1 MLDPSRL
8 MKSAALAALLSA
20 GLALAAATP
29 LGAKVMA
36 KVDGMEI
43 TDEDVQIAVDDLG
56 ATLPKDLQGPG
67 RDTYIVDYLTDLKIV
82 ARQAEKDKLGDGPD
96 FARRIT
102 YFRDKVLM
110 EAMLGKST
118 KAAVTDEAMK
128 KVYDDAA
135 AKQKAEPE
143 VHARHILLATEDE
156 AKAALKRVQD
166 GEDFAKVA
174 TELSKDPGSQGGDL
188 GFFTKDKMVPEFAE
202 VAFKLDVGKISD
214 PVKSQFGWHVI
225 KVEEKRT
232 KPFPPFE
239 AVKDQISQYVARKSQ
254 SDLIMKL
261 REGVKIERTEPPAPP
276 AAPPEPESAAPDAP
290 KQ

>member
-1 MLDPSRL
+1 MT
-8 MKSAALAALLSA
+8 MTKSPLYFS
-20 GLALAAATP
+20 LAAAVTFGFLAASP
-29 LGAKVMA
+29 VFAKVFA
-36 KVDGMEI
+36 TVDGVEI
-43 TDEDVQIAVDDLG
+43 TDADVQIATDDLG
-56 ATLPKDLQGPG
+56 ATLPKDLQGPA

-82 ARQAEKDKLGDGPD
+82 AKQADKDKMGEGPD
-96 FARRIT
+96 FAKKLA
-102 YFRDKVLM
+102 YFRDKALM
-110 EAMLGKST
+110 ESLLSKST
-118 KAAVTDEAMK
+118 KAAITEEAMR
-128 KVYDDAA
+128 KVYDEAA

-143 VHARHILLATEDE
+143 VHARHILLPTEDE

-188 GFFTKDKMVPEFAE
+188 GFFTKDKMVPEFAD
-202 VAFKLDVGKISD
+202 VAFKMDVGKISD
-214 PVKSQFGWHVI
+214 PVKSQFGWHII

-232 KPFPPFE
+232 KPFPAYE

-261 REGVKIERTEPPAPP
+261 REASKVERMDAPPAPP
-276 AAPPEPESAAPDAP
+276 VTEIPDAP

>member
-1 MLDPSRL
+1 MIDTTRL
-8 MKSAALAALLSA
+8 MKSAALAAVLAA
-20 GLALAAATP
+20 GLEFALIAPLAAKM
-29 LGAKVMA
+29 LA
-36 KVDGMEI
+36 KVDGVEI
-43 TDEDVQIAVDDLG
+43 TEEDVQVAVDDLG
-56 ATLPKDLQGPG
+56 ATLPKDLQGPA

-82 ARQAEKDKLGDGPD
+82 ARQAEKDKLGEGAD
-96 FARRIT
+96 FARRT
-102 YFRDKVLM
+102 AYFRDKVLM
-110 EAMLGKST
+110 EALLAKST

-135 AKQKAEPE
+135 SKQKAEPE

-174 TELSKDPGSQGGDL
+174 TELSKDPGGQGGDL
-188 GFFTKDKMVPEFAE
+188 GFFTKEKMVPEFAE

-232 KPFPPFE
+232 KPFPPFD

-261 REGVKIERTEPPAPP
+261 REGVNIERTDPPAPP
-276 AAPPEPESAAPDAP
+276 AAPAPDGAPPDAP
-290 KQ
+290 KP

>member
-1 MLDPSRL
+1 MIDTTRL
-8 MKSAALAALLSA
+8 MKSAALAAVLAA
-20 GLALAAATP
+20 GLEFAPIAPLAAKM
-29 LGAKVMA
+29 LA
-36 KVDGMEI
+36 KVDGVEI
-43 TDEDVQIAVDDLG
+43 TEEDVQVAVDDLG
-56 ATLPKDLQGPG
+56 ATLPKDLQGPA

-82 ARQAEKDKLGDGPD
+82 ARQAEKDKLGEGAD
-96 FARRIT
+96 FARRT
-102 YFRDKVLM
+102 AYFRDKVLM
-110 EAMLGKST
+110 EALLAKST
-118 KAAVTDEAMK
+118 KAAVTDEAKK

-135 AKQKAEPE
+135 SKQKAEPE

-174 TELSKDPGSQGGDL
+174 TELSKDPGGQGGDL
-188 GFFTKDKMVPEFAE
+188 GFFTKEKMVPEFAE

-232 KPFPPFE
+232 KPFPPFD

-261 REGVKIERTEPPAPP
+261 REGVNIERTDPPAPP
-276 AAPPEPESAAPDAP
+276 AAPAPDGAAPDAP
-290 KQ
+290 KP